1 MKRITLGVVAHVDS
15 GKTTLS
21 EAMLY
26 LSGAIRSL
34 GRVDNG
40 DTSLDTESIEKQR
53 GITVFSKTASLV
65 FGDTEIT
72 LIDTPGHVDF
82 SAETERVFSVLDAAI
97 LVINASEGVQ
107 SHTQTLWHLL
117 QRYGVPVFIFVNKM
131 DLPNSGPDGLCGQM
145 QKMLSSSCVNALA
158 LSDFEETAMHSEALM
173 EKYLSEGYL
182 SDKDITDAIMQ
193 RKIFPCMFGT
203 ALKNQGVREFI
214 DCITKYTPERIYP
227 EEFGAKIFKITH
239 TENAGLI
246 CHAKITGGV
255 LNVKDKLIL
264 TDENGIETE
273 EKIERIAVYNG
284 TKTVFANCAEA
295 GKVCAIYGLSNVKI
309 GDGLGFE
316 KSALSPALCPVLSYT
331 VTLSGI
337 PDSAVVLSK
346 MRILEAEDPSMRVSY
361 DEHKGEVSLLLMGE
375 IQLEVL
381 KTVIRER
388 FGCEAYFSEGSIVY
402 RETIANTVEGIGHFE
417 PLRHYAEVHVIME
430 PGENG
435 SGLTFESDCDEKDL
449 SRKEQRLIL
458 SHLEEKVHR
467 GVLTRSPITDMKITL
482 VTGRTH
488 RKHTEGGDLRQAT
501 YRAVRQGLM
510 KADCVLLEPWYD
522 FVLRVPT
529 SNVGRAMSDVQKMG
543 GEFTSPDLDGEFS
556 VISGSCPVSEMRSYP
571 LTLSDYTHGKGV
583 LQCSAGKYLP
593 CHNAD
598 EIIAQRGYDPESDTF
613 NSPDSVFCEG
623 GAGFIVKWDEVEDYM
638 HVESVL
644 KVGRDT
650 FEERR
655 EMRERAERY
664 CKSEATDKELLSI
677 FEMTYGKIKPR
688 DTGNVKYNPSVNKKR
703 ESSVQKPKQKP
714 TPIPNGP
721 EYLLVDGY
729 NIIFAWDEL
738 KKMASE
744 SLDSARELLIHRLCN
759 YQGFSGYEII
769 LVFDAYKVKKNP
781 GSIEKHRNISV
792 VYTKEAETADTYIE
806 RVSHELSKNHRV
818 RVATSD
824 GPEQMIILGSGALRV
839 PAAAFHKELM
849 DAESSIHEI
858 ISLN

>member
-1 MKRITLGVVAHVDS
+1 MKRITVGVIAHVDS

-34 GRVDNG
+34 GRVDNR
-40 DTSLDTESIEKQR
+40 DTSLDTTSIEKQR
-53 GITVFSKTASLV
+53 GITVFSKTASIV
-65 FGDTEIT
+65 FDDVEIT

-97 LVINASEGVQ
+97 LVISASEGVQ

-117 QRYGVPVFIFVNKM
+117 QRYSVPVFIFVNKM
-131 DLPNSGPDGLCGQM
+131 DLPNSGKDGLLGQM
-145 QKMLSSSCVNALA
+145 KKMLSDDCTDAQALC
-158 LSDFEETAMHSEALM
+158 DFEETAMHSNDLM
-173 EKYLSEGYL
+173 EKYLENGFL
-182 SDKDITDAIMQ
+182 SDEDITNAIMQ
-193 RKIFPCMFGT
+193 RKIFPCCFGA
-203 ALKNQGVREFI
+203 ALKTQGIREFI
-214 DCITKYTPERIYP
+214 DCIIKYTAEKTHP
-227 EEFGAKIFKITH
+227 EEFGAKVFKLTH
-239 TENAGLI
+239 TDSAGLV
-246 CHAKITGGV
+246 CHMKITGGV
-255 LNVKDKLIL
+255 LNIKDKLQVF
-264 TDENGIETE
+264 DEDGNEFE

-284 TKTVFANCAEA
+284 TKTAFANCAEA
-295 GKVCAIYGLSNVKI
+295 GQVCEVYGLSHVKS

-316 KSALSPALCPVLSYT
+316 KNALSPALCPVLSYT
-331 VTLSGI
+331 VKLDGI

-346 MRILEAEDPSMRVSY
+346 MRILEEEDPSLRVSY
-361 DEHKGEVSLLLMGE
+361 DEHRGEVSVLLMGE

-381 KTVIRER
+381 KTLIKER
-388 FGCEAYFSEGSIVY
+388 FGVDAHFGEGSIVY
-402 RETIANTVEGIGHFE
+402 RETIASTVEGIGHFE
-417 PLRHYAEVHVIME
+417 PLRHYAEVHVILE

-435 SGLTFESDCDEKDL
+435 SGLVFETDCDEKDL

-482 VTGRTH
+482 VTGKTH

-510 KADCVLLEPWYD
+510 KADSILLEPWYD

-529 SNVGRAMSDVQKMG
+529 ANVGRAMTDIQKMG
-543 GEFTSPDLDGEFS
+543 GEFKNPDLDGDFS
-556 VISGSCPVSEMRSYP
+556 VICGSCPVSEMRSYP
-571 LTLSDYTHGKGV
+571 LTLADYTHGKGV

-593 CHNAD
+593 CHNT
-598 EIIAQRGYDPESDTF
+598 EFVMESRGYDPESDTF
-613 NSPDSVFCEG
+613 NSPDSVFCAN

-650 FEERR
+650 IEERR

-664 CKSEATDKELLSI
+664 CKSESTDKELLSI

-688 DTGNVKYNPSVNKKR
+688 DTGKVKYNPSVGKKR
-703 ESSVQKPKQKP
+703 ESTAAKPKQKP
-714 TPIPNGP
+714 SPIPEGP

-738 KKMASE
+738 KKAASE

-759 YQGFSGYEII
+759 YQGFCGHEII

-781 GSIEKHRNISV
+781 GSVEKHRNISV

-806 RVSHELSKNHRV
+806 RVSHELSKKHRV

-839 PAAAFHKELM
+839 PAAAFHKELQ
-849 DAESSIHEI
+849 DAESAIHQI
-858 ISLN
+858 IG